1 MRIVVRSLYR
11 FVYVEDDGTA
21 RELTKDEIEYLET
34 DFHGS
39 DGARPNIKFDY
50 WQRTPDGRLRGFLDR
65 SKLPAPMKL
74 QLDQS
79 ES

>member
-1 MRIVVRSLYR
+1 VTRPAYR

-21 RELTKDEIEYLET
+21 RELTKDEIDYLET

-50 WQRTPDGRLRGFLDR
+50 QQRTPDGRLRGFLER
-65 SKLPAPMKL
+65 SKLPARIKRQLEQSKL
-74 QLDQS
+74 
-79 ES
+79 